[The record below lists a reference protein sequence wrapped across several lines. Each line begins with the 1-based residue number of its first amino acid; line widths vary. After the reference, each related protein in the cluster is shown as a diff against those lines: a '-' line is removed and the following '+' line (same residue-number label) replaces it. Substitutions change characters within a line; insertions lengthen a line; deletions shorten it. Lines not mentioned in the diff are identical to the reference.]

1 MNRPNDVLTRPAV
14 GNHPVRHAQVEAN
27 GASFHVVEQ
36 GQGPA
41 VLFLHGFPDTVATW
55 RSQMQA
61 VSENGY
67 RAVALDM
74 RGFGDSYSPDDPSMY
89 SGAYIVGDL
98 IGILDALKIP
108 TAAIVSHDWGAD
120 HGQRAMVMRPDRFT
134 AIVSLS
140 IPFLPRGE
148 MSTWDT
154 LRARGLGEL
163 YYAFDMMKSEM
174 DDRIRDAG
182 KSIPSALYWMSGDP
196 AEGTGWDPID
206 AKRDM
211 FRPAPGVLP
220 NWADPAYVKH
230 NIETFQRTGFRG
242 GLNQYRGVQFTFE
255 HLVAYKD
262 VLIQQP
268 SIYIWG
274 DADGLCRLFHP
285 VPPTLEELRQTAP
298 GVIDVVRLEGV
309 GHWPQHEASERV
321 NAEIIK
327 FLNSLDATASANAE

>member
-1 MNRPNDVLTRPAV
+1 MNHPNEVLTRPAV

-61 VSENGY
+61 VSEKGY

-148 MSTWDT
+148 MSTWDM
-154 LRARGLGEL
+154 LRARGLGDV
-163 YYAFDMMKSEM
+163 YYAFDMMKPEM

-196 AEGTGWDPID
+196 AEGTGWDPTD

-211 FRPAPGVLP
+211 FRPAPDVLP
-220 NWADPAYVKH
+220 SWADPVYVRH

-262 VLIQQP
+262 VLIRQP

-298 GVIDVVRLEGV
+298 GVIGVVCLEGV
-309 GHWPQHEASERV
+309 GHWPHHEASERV

-327 FLNSLDATASANAE
+327 FLNGLDATLYANAE

>member
-1 MNRPNDVLTRPAV
+1 MNHPNEVMASKAD
-14 GNHPVRHAQVEAN
+14 GNHPVLHSQIEAN

-41 VLFLHGFPDTVATW
+41 VLFLHGFPDTVETW

-61 VSENGY
+61 VSDNGY

-163 YYAFDMMKSEM
+163 YYAFDMMKPEM

-211 FRPAPGVLP
+211 FRPAPDVLP
-220 NWADPAYVKH
+220 SWADPAYVKH

-262 VLIQQP
+262 VLIRQP

-298 GVIDVVRLEGV
+298 GVIGVVCLEGV
-309 GHWPQHEASERV
+309 GHWPHHEASERV

-327 FLNSLDATASANAE
+327 FLNSLDATLQANAE

>member
-1 MNRPNDVLTRPAV
+1 MNHPNEVMASQAD

-41 VLFLHGFPDTVATW
+41 VLFLHGFPDTVETW

-61 VSENGY
+61 VSDNGY

-163 YYAFDMMKSEM
+163 YYAFDMMKPEM

-211 FRPAPGVLP
+211 FRPAPDVLP
-220 NWADPAYVKH
+220 SWADPAYVKH

-262 VLIQQP
+262 VLIRQP

-298 GVIDVVRLEGV
+298 GVIGVVCLEGV